1 MIEVVEI
8 DSFEQL
14 SEYGQ
19 QWNELLQNSET
30 NAVYLTYE
38 WVITCWQIFGKNS
51 KLMVIIVEDDGD
63 IIGIAPLAIT
73 VQKRFGHQRRTI
85 EFISS
90 IWADYNDI
98 IASKESKPIVLEAIF
113 SYLCS
118 IKDRWDVIKLNDIPS
133 KSSTASIC
141 KDKLSG
147 YFRFLKIT
155 DSSVCP
161 QLLFEGSGDRITKNI
176 LRRKDFKYRHNWLKG
191 RGNLVYR
198 DCESAE
204 EILSLIN
211 TYFDYHISRWEPTET
226 KSLFYSKINREF
238 FRAMVKNMFDT
249 GHLKFSVLSLN
260 NLPVSF
266 CFGFEYNRMVIRYKS
281 TFNNAFRKRS
291 VGLVLLKLMIEEA
304 MRKGLRGIDYVRG
317 AESYKF
323 QFSNTEARNK
333 CIYAYHSVL
342 SYILNG
348 IEESIRRS
356 LLLRWLRGKRSYL
369 RFRRVIR
376 QYRGMYG
383 WKFILK
389 ILQRLFS
396 KIFIL
401 SRSYLF
407 AVTKPAEVSVEP
419 KCPIQ
424 IRKASEKDIWLVAS
438 FYGCEEGSDERKE
451 IVEALQ
457 AGDEC
462 FLMFE
467 GLNVVHCS
475 WLRRG
480 RPIGIGLKQLYQL
493 DLGAGEACVYHSKTS
508 PVYRGLNFYPAMLLH
523 IQKQF
528 FARKGEKIYICC
540 GVENIASVKGIQK
553 AGFSFVKTIRAV
565 RLFGRKIGSETIP
578 AES

>member
-1 MIEVVEI
+1 MIKTIEI
-8 DSFEQL
+8 STFEEL
-14 SEYGQ
+14 SKYKQDWGF
-19 QWNELLQNSET
+19 LLEKSET
-30 NAVYLTYE
+30 NVVYLAYD
-38 WVITCWQIFGKNS
+38 WVVSCWKVFGQRNKLIVLITEN
-51 KLMVIIVEDDGD
+51 DGEVV
-63 IIGIAPLAIT
+63 GIAPLAIT
-73 VQKRFGHQRRTI
+73 VQKRFGHQRRMI
-85 EFISS
+85 EFVST

-98 IASKESKPIVLEAIF
+98 IVSRKNKPIVLEAIF

-133 KSSTASIC
+133 ESSTASIC

-147 YFRFLKIT
+147 YFRFFKIT

-161 QLLFEGSGDRITKNI
+161 QLLFEGSHDRIKKNI
-176 LRRKDFKYRHNWLKG
+176 LRRKDFKYRHNWLKR

-226 KSLFYSKINREF
+226 KSLFYSEINREF
-238 FRAMVKNMFDT
+238 FRALVENMFNT

-260 NLPVSF
+260 NLPVAF
-266 CFGFEYNRMVIRYKS
+266 CFGFEYNKMVIRYKS

-304 MRKGLRGIDYVRG
+304 MKKGLRGIDYVRG
-317 AESYKF
+317 AEDYKF
-323 QFSNTEARNK
+323 QFSNVETRNK
-333 CIYAYHSVL
+333 CIYIYHNIL
-342 SYILNG
+342 SYCLNV
-348 IEESIRRS
+348 IEESFRRS
-356 LLLRWLRGKRSYL
+356 GLMRWLRSKRLYL

-376 QYRGMYG
+376 QYRDIYG
-383 WKFILK
+383 WKFALK
-389 ILQRLFS
+389 ILRRSFG

-407 AVTKPAEVSVEP
+407 ALTKPVMTSVEP
-419 KCPIQ
+419 KCSIQ
-424 IRKASEKDIWLVAS
+424 IRKASEKDLWLVAS

-475 WLRRG
+475 WLRLG
-480 RPIGIGLKQLYQL
+480 RLIGIGLKQLYQL
-493 DLGAGEACVYHSKTS
+493 DLRAGEACVYHSKTS

-553 AGFSFVKTIRAV
+553 AGFSCERKLSI
-565 RLFGRKIGSETIP
+565 LQIFGRKIWAG
-578 AES
+578 